1 MPGPSTHQYVL
12 VHFGIHIVM
21 SNKKETNI
29 KYVFKKKEWRWG
41 GRRGEGERR
50 RIHIK
55 NGKLK

>member
-29 KYVFKKKEWRWG
+29 KYVLKKKGVEMGREK
-41 GRRGEGERR
+41 GRRREEKDTHKER
-50 RIHIK
+50 
-55 NGKLK
+55 